1 MNRNSEL
8 HYSSTEAE
16 VSLERSK
23 FDWSHRNA
31 TTMNA
36 GYLYPIDWQEILP
49 GDTVDFNSINQ
60 LIRMSTPQ
68 VPVMDNAV
76 CDVYTFFVPNRLLW
90 SHWEELMGANKSSY
104 WAPSVEYEV
113 PNHSVRDIVEGLKNG
128 TPLTFALFD
137 VLGLPVNVLNKYE
150 PSTCDSSTPFVSDLP
165 FRAYNLIWNEW
176 FRDENLQSPVL
187 VSLGDN
193 AVTSQDYYLLKACKL
208 HDVFTSCLPAPQRG
222 AGVGVSLL
230 DGTIPV
236 QTYPNDLILGTHDKP
251 ANTLRWKQLEGIHL
265 TEQSYPIKAGSLSGN
280 TDDAWST
287 ILGNG
292 DGALNSS
299 PLIYPSNLGFESS
312 ALGDISINSLRIAFQ
327 TQRLLEKDARFG
339 SGRYKEILKGHF
351 GVDTPDAR
359 LQRPEYITG
368 SSMKLNMQQIAQTS
382 ATSDVSP
389 QGHMAAYSVTLG
401 NSESTSKSF
410 TEHGILMTLCTIR
423 YNHSYSQGVDRKW
436 RKFGRFDYYWPTLA
450 HIGEVPVD
458 KTELYAERTPTSD
471 VFGYQEAWFDYRFIP
486 DRVSGLLRP
495 DASQSLAV
503 YNYSDNYGYAPSLSD
518 LWIQEDEL
526 NVYRTLSVT
535 ENNLISNPQFICDFY
550 FDWDITRCLPTYSI
564 PGLIDHF

>member
-1 MNRNSEL
+1 MSRNSES
-8 HYSSTEAE
+8 HFSTTQAE

-23 FDWSHRNA
+23 FDWTHRNA
-31 TTMNA
+31 TTLNA

-49 GDTVDFNSINQ
+49 GDTVDFHSINQ

-68 VPVMDNAV
+68 VPVMDEAV
-76 CDVYTFFVPNRLLW
+76 CDIYTFFVPNRLLW
-90 SHWEELMGANKSSY
+90 THWEELMGANKSSY
-104 WAPSVEYEV
+104 WAPSVQYEV
-113 PNHSVRDIVEGLKNG
+113 PSHTTKDIRDALNTTEC
-128 TPLTFALFD
+128 FALYD
-137 VLGLPVNVLNKYE
+137 ALGIPVNVLMKY
-150 PSTCDSSTPFVSDLP
+150 SIDSCDDTKPFVSDLP
-165 FRAYNLIWNEW
+165 MRAYNLIWNEW
-176 FRDENLQSPVL
+176 FRDENLQYPVL
-187 VSLGDN
+187 VSLGDSSP
-193 AVTSQDYYLLKACKL
+193 AGDDYSLLKACKL

-230 DGTIPV
+230 DGTVPV
-236 QTYPNDLILGTHDKP
+236 RTYAEDLVFGTYQNP
-251 ANTLRWKQLEGIHL
+251 ANTLRWKQVSGLSL
-265 TEQSYPIKAGSLSGN
+265 TEQSYPLKAGSLSG
-280 TDDAWST
+280 TTTDAWST
-287 ILGNG
+287 ILGDG
-292 DGALNSS
+292 DQAMNST

-382 ATSDVSP
+382 ATSNVSP

-410 TEHGILMTLCTIR
+410 TEHGILMTLCCIR

-450 HIGEVPVD
+450 HIGEVPVYS
-458 KTELYAERTPTSD
+458 TELYAHASPDED
-471 VFGYQEAWFDYRFIP
+471 VFGYQEPWFDYRTIQ

-495 DASQSLAV
+495 DANQSLGI
-503 YNYSDNYGYAPSLSD
+503 YNYSDNYSATPVLSSP
-518 LWIQEDEL
+518 WIQEDEE
-526 NVYRTLSVT
+526 NVYRTLAVT
-535 ENNLISNPQFICDFY
+535 DNNLITNPQFICDFY
-550 FDWDITRCLPTYSI
+550 FDWDISRCLPTYSI

>member
-1 MNRNSEL
+1 MSRNSES
-8 HYSSTEAE
+8 HFSTTQAE
-16 VSLERSK
+16 VNIERSK
-23 FDWSHRNA
+23 HDWSHRNA

-49 GDTVDFNSINQ
+49 GDTVDFNTTNQ

-68 VPVMDNAV
+68 VPVMDEAV
-76 CDVYTFFVPNRLLW
+76 CDIYTFFVANRLIW

-104 WAPSVEYEV
+104 WAPSVQYEV
-113 PNHSVRDIVEGLKNG
+113 PSQTTRDIRNALD
-128 TPLTFALFD
+128 TDLCFALYD
-137 VLGLPVNVLNKYE
+137 SLGLPVNVLKKYA
-150 PSTCDSSTPFVSDLP
+150 TDACDDTKPFITDLP
-165 FRAYNLIWNEW
+165 MRAYNLIWNDW
-176 FRDENLQSPVL
+176 FRDENLQNPVL
-187 VSLGDN
+187 VSLGDV
-193 AVTSQDYYLLKACKL
+193 APSASDYVLLKACKL
-208 HDVFTSCLPAPQRG
+208 HDLFTSCLPAPQRG

-230 DGTIPV
+230 DGTVPV
-236 QTYPNDLILGTHDKP
+236 RTYAEDLVLGTHENP
-251 ANTLRWKQLEGIHL
+251 ANTLRWKQVSGIPL
-265 TEQSYPIKAGSLSGN
+265 TAQSYPLNAGSLNPSTN
-280 TDDAWST
+280 TWST
-287 ILGNG
+287 ILGEAQSNF
-292 DGALNSS
+292 NST
-299 PLIYPSNLGFESS
+299 PLIYPTNLGFESS

-368 SSMKLNMQQIAQTS
+368 SSMKLNMQQVAQTS

-410 TEHGILMTLCTIR
+410 TEHGILMTVCCIR

-450 HIGEVPVD
+450 HIGEVPVYS
-458 KTELYAERTPTSD
+458 TELYAHASPDED
-471 VFGYQEAWFDYRFIP
+471 VFGYQEPWFDYRFIP

-495 DASQSLAV
+495 DAPQSLGV
-503 YNYSDNYGYAPSLSD
+503 YNYSDNYSATPVLSAP
-518 LWIQEDEL
+518 WIQEDEN

-535 ENNLISNPQFICDFY
+535 QNSLITNPQFICDFY
-550 FDWDITRCLPTYSI
+550 FDWDISRVLPTYSI